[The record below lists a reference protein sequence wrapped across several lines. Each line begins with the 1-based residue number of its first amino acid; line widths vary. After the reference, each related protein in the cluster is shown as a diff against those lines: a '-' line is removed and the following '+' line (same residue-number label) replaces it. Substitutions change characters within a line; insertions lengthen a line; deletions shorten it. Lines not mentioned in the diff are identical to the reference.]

1 MSTNT
6 PGHGNGPLVRVH
18 GDFDREFPDGS
29 ALATECFLNLG
40 RVAMS
45 MLSELDRLL
54 DGFGVPSYT
63 SFNALTV
70 IAGAGEPIPPSVVA
84 KRMVVTRPTVT
95 GLLNT
100 LERLGLITRG
110 AHGSDGRM
118 RLVSLRTR
126 VGISCNG
133 RYLTCTVSRR
143 RSSGLWTAFS
153 RTASSTVSPPSPAD
167 SNTSELSAD
176 PCSTGTLTPTEQWQT
191 TPTRRRWAG

>member
-18 GDFDREFPDGS
+18 GHFDREFPDGS

-84 KRMVVTRPTVT
+84 ERMVVTRPTVT
-95 GLLNT
+95 GILNT
-100 LERLGLITRG
+100 LERLGLVTRG

-118 RLVSLRTR
+118 RLVSLTDAGRDLVQQALPDVHR
-126 VGISCNG
+126 FEEALFGSLGRAQQNG
-133 RYLTCTVSRR
+133 LLDSLATIAR
-143 RSSGLWTAFS
+143 GLERLRAE
-153 RTASSTVSPPSPAD
+153 R
-167 SNTSELSAD
+167 
-176 PCSTGTLTPTEQWQT
+176 
-191 TPTRRRWAG
+191 